1 LNFIQSTAYEIY
13 NLIKKLNVNEIK
25 YHIEKLKKSLSTTGH
40 FGVRKI
46 FDLINSNFRWPKL
59 RNDVKK
65 FVKFCETCCK
75 ANLNNIII

>member
-40 FGVRKI
+40 FGVCKI